1 MVSGIQTENFS
12 KLISKYLACDN
23 FIFCLCAY
31 CAGFFFLFLF
41 FGGQLLY
48 FLLYCNFRKAS
59 QIWRTGNRKMFV
71 MSDTKERMS
80 RKGVNSL
87 KLTKKGKKN
96 AGFAWR

>member
-12 KLISKYLACDN
+12 KLRCKYLACDN
-23 FIFCLCAY
+23 FIFCYVLIVLV
-31 CAGFFFLFLF
+31 FFF

-71 MSDTKERMS
+71 MSDIKERMS